1 MTSIIALAN
10 QKGGVGKTTTAVNLA
25 WYLAAEGWRTLL
37 LDLDPQ
43 GNATSSLGLHKY
55 PDQPTSLDWM
65 LHHAA
70 LDDCL
75 QSTGRERLSIMG
87 ANRDLA
93 AAELDLKTL
102 QRPQRRLAELLA
114 PAQHRWDVVIID
126 CPPSLG
132 LLTVNGL
139 TAAQHVIIPVQCEYL
154 ALEGLAEVTG
164 TIERIGRSL
173 NPSLAVLGLVMTMFD
188 SRTRLSIDVVRDVHQ
203 RYPELMF
210 RALIPRS
217 VRVAE
222 APSHGR
228 SIFEYDPGS
237 RGAEAYGLFGTE
249 VIARLRLEHS
259 SQDGEGSTS
268 VAADAP
274 SAESLTA
281 ATCVNVEVS
290 RQGGGERGDDSW

>member
-173 NPSLAVLGLVMTMFD
+173 NPSLAVLGLVD
-188 SRTRLSIDVVRDVHQ
+188 EDL
-203 RYPELMF
+203 
-210 RALIPRS
+210 
-217 VRVAE
+217 
-222 APSHGR
+222 
-228 SIFEYDPGS
+228 
-237 RGAEAYGLFGTE
+237 YGLDGLVVQHRLPFE
-249 VIARLRLEHS
+249 RRLRTFS
-259 SQDGEGSTS
+259 SESATGPQVVCRRSLPDFDRRGSWY
-268 VAADAP
+268 
-274 SAESLTA
+274 SLNGLPGRDPIRPA
-281 ATCVNVEVS
+281 VRPGGVY
-290 RQGGGERGDDSW
+290 QGMKE